1 MLSADQGRAPLN
13 FSLIWHRRDE
23 RALTVAPARLTI
35 VASTLRWPRRMDEAY
50 LGATAGAMY
59 QSAYLYRQSKHSPSD
74 SIKPRTPALATI
86 TALRISAP
94 SNISPPGHR
103 PVTIVYHVA
112 ITFKSRV
119 GAIVRGQLLKGG
131 IRPGAHVLGADVRE
145 GATVRWQMSY
155 LHLYCIA
162 CCRHVTRHDSALR
175 GAAVDVWHADTRR
188 F

>member
-1 MLSADQGRAPLN
+1 M
-13 FSLIWHRRDE
+13 
-23 RALTVAPARLTI
+23 
-35 VASTLRWPRRMDEAY
+35 ASPRRASAHRCTC
-50 LGATAGAMY
+50 ATDNCRFHTSMTTPNG
-59 QSAYLYRQSKHSPSD
+59 RDIPWRNGRRHV
-74 SIKPRTPALATI
+74 SICLPVQTVQTF
-86 TALRISAP
+86 ALRQHQTPDTCPRDNYCSP
-94 SNISPPGHR
+94 NICPPPTYRPPGHR

-175 GAAVDVWHADTRR
+175 GAAVDV
-188 F
+188 